1 MPLPTPGL
9 SLRSTGLE
17 RALRRL
23 GGVFERVPFSAL
35 TLILLAVFLVTRLP
49 YFWFEPRVDLSLDSK
64 GYLELAES
72 FGKGMWPQ
80 LLWRTPGYP
89 LFILLVTTV
98 VHRWIAVVFVQN
110 VLSFLSALCL
120 VYSVHRLRRPLALPV
135 ALALCG
141 FLGSS
146 QVLIYDISILSE
158 SVYTSTILFIVACVF
173 LGFALDRAVFFAL
186 ASALMGWAIIDRPA
200 AGYFAVI
207 YVFFLL
213 YLFWNR
219 RGRAALLGFAIPLPA
234 LLLALCA
241 YNRATGEGFVL
252 TGFAEVNVAGATMLF
267 WEPDP
272 RLPPEV
278 NRALADLPQTYA
290 KIGITE
296 NELALERTSWDTK
309 RLFELYAKAYNRLVW
324 SSGFGTGWRFTGSD
338 YIHNRALVRDTSMI
352 AIRRHPD
359 LYAKFVWVN
368 LVEFFTD
375 IGYKYDF
382 DASREYRAAGPNPNN
397 LRASDLTPDGS
408 AAAAQPVPNAREA
421 AASGPADVS
430 RPERMMRSLRHAWQ
444 TFHGILFQNVIW
456 TWGYLLIS
464 VLGFGQ
470 LVRHRGRHVGAFLLV
485 LLALIPLGASLVV
498 CLSEV
503 ALDRYSY
510 PTQFVYY
517 LSVALFP
524 LLGFAGDEGRR
535 TPGRSDAVSPA
546 NPSAA

>member
-1 MPLPTPGL
+1 MRFT
-9 SLRSTGLE
+9 
-17 RALRRL
+17 RL
-23 GGVFERVPFSAL
+23 GAALERVPFSAL
-35 TLILLAVFLVTRLP
+35 TLILLGAFLVTRLP
-49 YFWFEPRVDLSLDSK
+49 YFWFAPQVDLSLDSK
-64 GYLELAES
+64 GYLELVDS
-72 FGKGMWPQ
+72 FRKGIWPQ

-89 LFILLVTTV
+89 LFLLLVTSI

-120 VYSVHRLRRPLALPV
+120 VYSVYRLRRALALPA

-158 SVYTSTILFIVACVF
+158 SVYTSTILFIVACIF

-186 ASALMGWAIIDRPA
+186 ASALMGWAILDRPA
-200 AGYFAVI
+200 AGYFVVI
-207 YVFFLL
+207 CVFILL
-213 YLFWNR
+213 YLLWNR
-219 RGRAALLGFAIPLPA
+219 RRRAQILGLLLPLPA
-234 LLLALCA
+234 LLLALCS
-241 YNRATGEGFVL
+241 YNYATAGGFVL
-252 TGFAEVNVAGATMLF
+252 TGFAEANLAGATMLF

-272 RLPPEV
+272 RLPPQV
-278 NRALADLPQTYA
+278 NQALETLPQTYA
-290 KIGITE
+290 KIGLTAK
-296 NELALERTSWDTK
+296 ELALERTSWDTTA
-309 RLFELYAKAYNRLVW
+309 LFELYAKAYNRLVW

-382 DASREYRAAGPNPNN
+382 DASREYRASGPNPNDI
-397 LRASDLTPDGS
+397 RASDLAPEGVPPVTRTTPASPERGTGS
-408 AAAAQPVPNAREA
+408 PANQ
-421 AASGPADVS
+421 SGP
-430 RPERMMRSLRHAWQ
+430 ERTLLGLRHAWQ

-456 TWGYLLIS
+456 TWGFLLVS
-464 VLGFGQ
+464 VLGLGQ
-470 LVRHRGRHVGAFLLV
+470 LVRHRGRHLGAFLLV
-485 LLALIPLGASLVV
+485 LLALIPIGASLVV

-517 LSVALFP
+517 LSVALCP
-524 LLGFAGDEGRR
+524 LLGFAGDGLRR
-535 TPGRSDAVSPA
+535 VTQGFERSVAVKPSPA
-546 NPSAA
+546 